1 VTRQPD
7 RGTGQPDEG
16 GGLDFAL
23 DRRAEVPLGVQLAW
37 ALRARIHDGRLAPGQ
52 RLPGL
57 RDLAHALQV
66 NANTVRAVYQR
77 LEYEGLIESHQGS
90 GTYVAAAARP
100 LSAAAAIAATAA
112 REARQTGCDP
122 REVAAALYVE
132 QRPPP
137 AEGGAERRRKLRT
150 QIAILE
156 RVLGRLEAEH
166 PGLVSPSRGPSSGL
180 GPRLLDE
187 QELELAQTHLIR
199 RLAALQAAVD
209 EAAHAQEDAAEQA
222 QATAPKRAP
231 RARAKT
237 RPATAGA

>member
-1 VTRQPD
+1 MTRQPD
-7 RGTGQPDEG
+7 RGTGQPEEG
-16 GGLDFAL
+16 RSLDFAL

-37 ALRARIHDGRLAPGQ
+37 ALRTRIHDGRLAPGQ

-57 RDLAHALQV
+57 RDLAQALQV

-100 LSAAAAIAATAA
+100 HSAAAAIAATAA

-132 QRPPP
+132 QGPPP

-156 RVLGRLEAEH
+156 RVLARLEAEH
-166 PGLVSPSRGPSSGL
+166 PGLASPSRGPSSGR

-209 EAAHAQEDAAEQA
+209 EAAHPQEDAAEQA
-222 QATAPKRAP
+222 PAAAPQRAR